1 MNFYPGH
8 VDSAVIH
15 KNKEENAK
23 TDYFYLK
30 TSYEFDILV
39 YKEVDS
45 KILYRGKMTLFVF
58 VFDFYCP

>member
-30 TSYEFDILV
+30 TSCEFDILV

-45 KILYRGKMTLFVF
+45 NIYSHFITIKDINFTAII
-58 VFDFYCP
+58 CT